1 MTKNLLFVALC
12 MAIAACGESANNNS
26 PQQRA
31 AAACEAEAKTRIGDS
46 VYQLDSAALG
56 QNAKLEDGSWKL
68 QAPIIINPGLRTEAK
83 QTLECTVRVTEGK
96 PEEVT
101 YINFIF

>member
-1 MTKNLLFVALC
+1 MTRNLFFVALC
-12 MAIAACGESANNNS
+12 MAIAACGESASNSS

-31 AAACEAEAKTRIGDS
+31 AAACEAEAKTHIGDS
-46 VYQLDSAALG
+46 PYQIDSAALA

-68 QAPIIINPGLRTEAK
+68 QAPIVINPGVRTEAK
-83 QTLECTVRVTEGK
+83 QTLECTVRVAEGK

-101 YINFIF
+101 LINFIF